1 MRDNSL
7 CITGWWKGSVMS
19 KVVWET
25 VISDS
30 TFVPRHLSMPEDCG
44 DGLSDVGGCLL
55 SILSRLPP
63 SQSQVLKKTAPS
75 PPHPP
80 GKSTTHFLQTTSQ
93 PGKPRPIPTDQR
105 PAELSHHRHT
115 SGHRARGSSL
125 DRASKSLLG
134 IGFWLLLGTIP
145 VCTH

>member
-1 MRDNSL
+1 
-7 CITGWWKGSVMS
+7 MS

-30 TFVPRHLSMPEDCG
+30 TFVPRHLSMPADCG

-75 PPHPP
+75 PPPTPTPRKIHYPFPSDYIPAWEAPPHPDR
-80 GKSTTHFLQTTSQ
+80 LETSRT
-93 PGKPRPIPTDQR
+93 KPSQAYFRSQ
-105 PAELSHHRHT
+105 S
-115 SGHRARGSSL
+115 
-125 DRASKSLLG
+125 
-134 IGFWLLLGTIP
+134 
-145 VCTH
+145 